1 MKDSKIRITIRISK
15 ECFESYQ
22 FLQSKK
28 INPAKYL
35 RDGGEKLVI
44 KMAQKNRLKLT
55 KVKLPF

>member
-1 MKDSKIRITIRISK
+1 MNNNVITIRLSN
-15 ECFESYQ
+15 ECIEAYR

-44 KMAQKNRLKLT
+44 ETANKNKFTLK
-55 KVKLPF
+55 KVTIPF

>member
-1 MKDSKIRITIRISK
+1 MNNNVITIRLSN
-15 ECFESYQ
+15 ECIEAYR

-35 RDGGEKLVI
+35 KRGGEKLVI
-44 KMAQKNRLKLT
+44 DVAFKNKFKLK

>member
-1 MKDSKIRITIRISK
+1 MNNNVITIRLST
-15 ECFESYQ
+15 ECIEAYR

-35 RDGGEKLVI
+35 RQGGEKLVI
-44 KMAQKNRLKLT
+44 STALKNKFTLK

>member
-1 MKDSKIRITIRISK
+1 MNNNVITIRLSN
-15 ECFESYQ
+15 ECIEAYR

-35 RDGGEKLVI
+35 HQGGEKLVI
-44 KMAQKNRLKLT
+44 SIALNNKFTLK

>member
-1 MKDSKIRITIRISK
+1 MNNNVITIRLSN
-15 ECFESYQ
+15 ECIEAYR

-35 RDGGEKLVI
+35 RQGGEELVI
-44 KMAQKNRLKLT
+44 DVAFKNKFKLK

>member
-1 MKDSKIRITIRISK
+1 MNNNVITIRLSN
-15 ECFESYQ
+15 ECIEAYR

-44 KMAQKNRLKLT
+44 EIANKNKFTLK
-55 KVKLPF
+55 KVTIPF

>member
-1 MKDSKIRITIRISK
+1 MNNNIITIRISK
-15 ECFESYQ
+15 DCILAYR

-44 KMAQKNRLKLT
+44 QMAQKNKFKLI
-55 KVKLPF
+55 KNKLPF

>member
-1 MKDSKIRITIRISK
+1 MNNNVITIRLSN
-15 ECFESYQ
+15 ECIEAYR

-35 RDGGEKLVI
+35 RQGGEKLVI
-44 KMAQKNRLKLT
+44 SIALNNKFTLK

>member
-1 MKDSKIRITIRISK
+1 MNNNVITIRLSN
-15 ECFESYQ
+15 ECIEAYR

-35 RDGGEKLVI
+35 RQGGENMVILVAFKNKFKL
-44 KMAQKNRLKLT
+44 K

>member
-1 MKDSKIRITIRISK
+1 MNNNVITIRLSN
-15 ECFESYQ
+15 ECIEAYR

-35 RDGGEKLVI
+35 RQGGEELVI
-44 KMAQKNRLKLT
+44 STALKNKFTLK

>member
-1 MKDSKIRITIRISK
+1 MNNNVITIRLSN
-15 ECFESYQ
+15 ECIEAYR

-35 RDGGEKLVI
+35 RQGGEKLVI
-44 KMAQKNRLKLT
+44 DVAFKNKFKLK